1 MKTTRKILSVLLILA
16 MVLSVAPFAFAAE
29 EATFVKIT
37 AEQEDWSGTYLIVY
51 EEDGNNLAFD
61 ASLSK
66 LDAEGNSV
74 SVSIAD
80 GKISIDKKY
89 AVTIEK
95 AGDGYA
101 IKAGSSYIYGKSGS
115 NALKTGSDAVELS
128 IAYNATEACVDIVSN
143 NTTLRY
149 NNATTNGSRFR
160 FYKSGQQAIQLY
172 KLEENVHE
180 HDYGTAWK
188 YDENNHWHA
197 CECGE
202 KADEAAHVYGEWVVV
217 NEATETAEG
226 LKERKCECGHTQQ
239 ETIAKLPEQPKDDSN
254 VSTAYI
260 KVTDGKLVS
269 GTYVLVA
276 GNGYAPTILDS
287 NWLLSAKPVASGNE
301 ITDTK
306 DAVLI
311 LTVDGNTVTITDADG
326 NNVINQT
333 GKTKLVNSEGAWHW
347 NYDEESGTFTFDD
360 GNTEEGKTRYLAS
373 AVKYEGKFRAYANP
387 SAEPNQYGEAY
398 YHQFTL
404 YKQTTVSNAPNQKPV
419 EDNKENSK
427 TGDAT
432 ALVAIS
438 AAMLLAA
445 TGVVAV
451 VSNKKHF

>member
-16 MVLSVAPFAFAAE
+16 MVLSIAPFAFAAE
-29 EATFVKIT
+29 EATFVKVT

-51 EEDGNNLAFD
+51 EEDGNNLALD

-95 AGDGYA
+95 AGNGYA
-101 IKAGSSYIYGKSGS
+101 IKAGSSYIYGKSGK
-115 NALKTGSDAVELS
+115 NTLQTGSDAVELS
-128 IAYNATEACVDIVSN
+128 IAYNATDACVDIVSN

-149 NNATTNGSRFR
+149 NNNATNGSRFR
-160 FYKSGQQAIQLY
+160 FYKSGQQPVQLY
-172 KLEENVHE
+172 KLEEADVHE
-180 HDYGTAWK
+180 HDYGTAWM
-188 YDENNHWHA
+188 YDDANHWHE

-202 KADEAAHVYGEWVVV
+202 KADEAAHVYGEWVVI

-239 ETIAKLPEQPKDDSN
+239 ETIAKQPEQPKDDSN

-269 GTYVLVA
+269 GTYVLIA
-276 GNGYAPTILDS
+276 GNGYAPTILDK
-287 NWLLSAKPVASGNE
+287 NWLLSAMPVVSGDE
-301 ITDTK
+301 VTETR

-311 LTVDGNTVTITDADG
+311 LTVDGNTVKITDANG

-333 GKTKLVNSEGAWHW
+333 GKTKLDNIEGAWHW
-347 NYDEESGTFTFDD
+347 NYDEQTGTFTFDD

-373 AVKYEGKFRAYANP
+373 AALYEGKFRAYANP
-387 SAEPNQYGEAY
+387 STEPDQYGNAY

-404 YKQTTVSNAPNQKPV
+404 YKQTTVNNAPV
-419 EDNKENSK
+419 ETPDTDKDNSK

-451 VSNKKHF
+451 VSSKKYF